1 MKNIFLLYLIC
12 FFHLDFLYNSATGYC
27 PPECQTC
34 QKRNLELEK
43 RVNEQETLLR
53 HYREEISKWMKMYY
67 EAKEACFASVEKW
80 IKLASGQAEKL
91 MNLCAKYTCN
101 KC

>member
-1 MKNIFLLYLIC
+1 MNNIYLY
-12 FFHLDFLYNSATGYC
+12 FFVLFFSYEFIYSASSC
-27 PPECQTC
+27 SSSECQFC
-34 QKRNLELEK
+34 QKRNGELEK

-67 EAKEACFASVEKW
+67 EAKEACFGSIEKW
-80 IKLASGQAEKL
+80 IKLAGGQAEKL
-91 MNLCAKYTCN
+91 MNLCSKYTCN